1 MCSKRM
7 LKRWMSYCKTGARRR
22 LTKINVVI
30 GVYKTDPCRIY
41 VGKGLHKHIVMSYS
55 LHVPHPVGVLL
66 YANPVLLKRLES
78 RPFAFSLDRKGP
90 FRNVQRSKQR
100 QYLGIC
106 PDI

>member
-78 RPFAFSLDRKGP
+78 RPFAFLSRT
-90 FRNVQRSKQR
+90 VQK
-100 QYLGIC
+100 
-106 PDI
+106 